1 MLKVKELEST
11 HSVLWSLR
19 DDSVRAQIQAQAL
32 VKQMGVIV
40 YQTLTLKFLPP
51 LLSGVSL
58 VALAGLGLL
67 TM

>member
-1 MLKVKELEST
+1 M
-11 HSVLWSLR
+11 
-19 DDSVRAQIQAQAL
+19 QAQAP